1 MAEILAVR
9 DVRKTFG
16 DVRAVDGV
24 SFTVRRGTITGLLG
38 RNGAGKTTTI
48 RMITGIFLPDSGE
61 IEWLGGAGGRRAFR
75 DRIGYLPEERG
86 LYKQM
91 KLVELLLFLAE
102 IKGCRAADVRPKI
115 DHWLERFE
123 LTDKRDAKVEELSKG
138 NQQKVQLIGT
148 LLHDPDLIIL
158 DEPQSGLD
166 PVNMVLVRNLLRD
179 LRQEGK
185 TILLSTH
192 MMGEAER
199 MADEIV
205 LIHRGKVVLEGTLD
219 QVRGSFGKNTLHI
232 DFDGDGAFL
241 SELPRRAASASIVNN
256 CRGAESGRRRRSA
269 ADPRGVHAAAAHPQI
284 RARLSVARG
293 DLHRQSRS
301 RDARA
306 RGGADEQDV
315 RGAEARVPPGRAQ
328 EDVHHHD
335 PPLPVPHGRR

>member
-1 MAEILAVR
+1 MSDILAVR
-9 DVRKTFG
+9 EIRKTFG
-16 DVRAVDGV
+16 VVRAVDGV

-48 RMITGIFLPDSGE
+48 RMITGIFMPDSGS
-61 IEWLGGAGGRRAFR
+61 IEWLGDASGLPFR

-102 IKGCRAADVRPKI
+102 IKGHKQTAVRPKV
-115 DHWLERFE
+115 DYWLDRFE

-166 PVNMVLVRNLLRD
+166 PVNMVLVRNLLQD
-179 LRQEGK
+179 LRKEGK

-192 MMGEAER
+192 MMAEAER

-205 LIHRGKVVLEGTLD
+205 LIHRGQVVLDGTIEE
-219 QVRGSFGKNTLHI
+219 VRTKHGKNTLHI
-232 DFDGDGAFL
+232 DFDGDGSFL
-241 SELPRRAASASIVNN
+241 DQLPGVRKARIESN
-256 CRGAESGRRRRSA
+256 GAELSLHEG
-269 ADPRGVHAAAAHPQI
+269 ADPQSI
-284 RARLSVARG
+284 LRLSMERLRIRKFEVAAPSLEEIFIEQVGDDTLAPEVAR
-293 DLHRQSRS
+293 
-301 RDARA
+301 
-306 RGGADEQDV
+306 
-315 RGAEARVPPGRAQ
+315 
-328 EDVHHHD
+328 
-335 PPLPVPHGRR
+335 

>member
-1 MAEILAVR
+1 MGEILAVR

-16 DVRAVDGV
+16 AVRAVDGI

-48 RMITGIFLPDSGE
+48 RMITGIFMPDSGD
-61 IEWLGGAGGRRAFR
+61 IQWLAGGSGSFR

-91 KLVELLLFLAE
+91 KVVELLLFLAE
-102 IKGCRAADVRPKI
+102 IKGVHAHREKI

-123 LTDKRDAKVEELSKG
+123 LIDKRNSKIEELSKG
-138 NQQKVQLIGT
+138 NQQKVQLIGA
-148 LLHDPDLIIL
+148 LLHDPELIIL

-166 PVNMVLVRNLLRD
+166 PVNMVLVRNLLRE

-192 MMGEAER
+192 MMAEAER
-199 MADEIV
+199 LADEII
-205 LIHRGKVVLEGTLD
+205 LIHGGKVVLEGTLD

-241 SELPRRAASASIVNN
+241 RDLPQVKRAAIVNN
-256 CRGAESGRRRRSA
+256 AAELSLNEGADPQAILEACMPNLRIRRFEIASPSLEEIFIDKVGAET
-269 ADPRGVHAAAAHPQI
+269 
-284 RARLSVARG
+284 LSNEVAR
-293 DLHRQSRS
+293 
-301 RDARA
+301 
-306 RGGADEQDV
+306 
-315 RGAEARVPPGRAQ
+315 
-328 EDVHHHD
+328 
-335 PPLPVPHGRR
+335 